1 MLSQFPTQ
9 RNFKSFSPPKKMSV
23 VSDGISKFFNVSEA
37 TRAVARDTY
46 EAFAS
51 VWHTNHYHKI
61 NLIIFFIIFGN
72 RRLLAALDGAFLSIL
87 MILLS

>member
-1 MLSQFPTQ
+1 
-9 RNFKSFSPPKKMSV
+9 MSV

-51 VWHTNHYHKI
+51 VWHINHFHKI
-61 NLIIFFIIFGN
+61 NIIIFFIIFGN
-72 RRLLAALDGAFLSIL
+72 RRLRAALDGVFFIYFDDTT
-87 MILLS
+87 LLSVIGILICDRS